1 MKKRGFWVF
10 LTHATI
16 VLSVVFLVFFC
27 IDRFNPAMQFIG
39 SDISDWLL
47 CIFCVIALV
56 SSILS
61 AVFLYK
67 DGNEKRGGGR

>member
-1 MKKRGFWVF
+1 MKKHKLRTL

-16 VLSVVFLVFFC
+16 VLSVVFLVFFT
-27 IDRFNPAMQFIG
+27 IDRFNPAMEFIG

-47 CIFCVIALV
+47 CVFAAITLL

-61 AVFLYK
+61 AVQLYK
-67 DGNEKRGGGR
+67 NGE

>member
-1 MKKRGFWVF
+1 MKKYMLRTL

-27 IDRFNPAMQFIG
+27 IDRVNPAMEFIG

-47 CIFCVIALV
+47 CAFCVIALL

-61 AVFLYK
+61 AVQLYK
-67 DGNEKRGGGR
+67 KGE

>member
-1 MKKRGFWVF
+1 MKVKAFWVF

-16 VLSVVFLVFFC
+16 VLSVVFLVFFV
-27 IDRFNPAMQFIG
+27 IDRVNPAMMFIG

-56 SSILS
+56 SSIFA
-61 AVFLYK
+61 AVLLYCCS
-67 DGNEKRGGGR
+67 GGKRR